1 MTTTWYRQPK
11 VRRKLI
17 YTGGVLGVLLL
28 IVTFAPTYIAHY
40 FIADI
45 LQGYGIEH
53 EGIKT
58 VKVNLWKRELWLG
71 PVRFHAGKYD
81 PGQLGKIGLKIRVI
95 PAFNKHALVE
105 RIIIRDID
113 ITVMREQDN
122 TFTINGVS
130 LSQFMSPT
138 SDVKQTE
145 QTSKEKTPWGFGLV
159 DFEMQSCHFL
169 FTNKHHGK
177 LVLDIDNLQLSN
189 FQTWRPDNPGMI
201 NLQAKVNDIVL
212 NVTGQARPFA
222 QHITINLDSEL
233 REIEFAKILRLTG
246 ASDLDAIAGIYDSTI
261 HHEVTYFDTG
271 RIEGISAGKID
282 IKDIHYAR
290 TGEFSVATD
299 DAKISLDARYDLSEQ
314 SELNLNGQ
322 VNIELNNADIKLA
335 GENEYQA
342 KRANLQLVDLSS
354 KFGSDSSLKILAKPE
369 IELEQGKYS
378 GRMELSMDVLLH
390 ALSFLQSISKPQQVS
405 APATTGLEKWSGG
418 EVILPKSEVTVS
430 SLRSQFSKFELD
442 TAAGKVLLD
451 MSTETN
457 ASKIQ
462 IESTERKANIDS
474 VSGKLKAFKLSSGQE
489 EMNLQVDGETSV
501 SVYAM
506 RGPIGKGTLAQVN
519 LAQDIALDIKKGNIG
534 IAGDARAQIN
544 GVDIVLHKT
553 EELPQAD
560 FKVASL
566 ITELNNTSISITDKD
581 LAWRIEAGTVIDKAS
596 IEYTG
601 VKKASAS
608 FERMELQGA
617 KLDQDLNVTTR
628 MLQIKKLESTVT
640 RQYLDGLL
648 AATPQKTTDEK
659 KSDVASK
666 KTDSAATEMPH
677 VKLGKIGLINGAK
690 IRFLDEQ
697 VQPPVIVNLDIEQAE
712 LTNVDTR
719 DQNLQSRADVRAKLN
734 EFTHFELQGQAVL
747 PGPKM
752 DLTLTSKLENF
763 ELPAYT
769 SYAAEFGGVNFEQ
782 GQLNTDINLN
792 ANKGALN
799 GEIKVNVQH
808 LDFTPLSAADAE
820 RLSAKAGI
828 PIEMVAGLL
837 QDPNG
842 NIVLTFPISGSVNEP
857 DVDISQAVNKALGST
872 LKTIFPPTLV
882 MSILSSAGSKSGMTF
897 EAIKFKSGSAEL
909 DAAARKYMNE
919 LEALLKERPK
929 LALNVCGHTTPED
942 FEAVT
947 GISIK
952 LKENAKPA
960 VVEQRLR
967 LIETHS
973 KSLLDLA
980 KERTQTVRRYLINEK
995 GLSPRQVGE
1004 CRPVF
1009 DPDDYEP
1016 PRVIVKI

>member
-1 MTTTWYRQPK
+1 MTTTWYRQLK

-17 YTGGVLGVLLL
+17 YTGSVLGVLLL
-28 IVTFAPTYIAHY
+28 IVTFAPTYIARY

-45 LQGYGIEH
+45 LQDFGIEH

-58 VKVNLWKRELWLG
+58 VKINLWSRELWLG

-81 PGQLGKIGLKIRVI
+81 PGQLGKIGLKIRVT

-105 RIIIRDID
+105 RIIIRDVD

-130 LSQFMSPT
+130 LSQFMPST
-138 SDVKQTE
+138 SDGKQTE
-145 QTSKEKTPWGFGLV
+145 QTSKAKKPWGFGLV
-159 DFEMQSCHFL
+159 DFEMQGCRFL

-201 NLQAKVNDIVL
+201 NLKAKVNDIVL

-222 QHITINLDSEL
+222 QHITINLDTEL

-246 ASDLDAIAGIYDSTI
+246 ASDLDAIAGIYDSTM

-271 RIEGISAGKID
+271 RLEGISAGKIE
-282 IKDIHYAR
+282 IKDMHYAR

-314 SELNLNGQ
+314 SELDLTGQ
-322 VNIELNNADIKLA
+322 VNIEVYNADIKLA
-335 GENEYQA
+335 GENDYQA

-354 KFGSDSSLKILAKPE
+354 KFGADSGLKIFAKPE

-378 GRMELSMDVLLH
+378 GRMELSMDVLLN

-405 APATTGLEKWSGG
+405 NQATTGLEKWSGD
-418 EVILPKSEVTVS
+418 EVILPKSDVTVS
-430 SLRSQFSKFELD
+430 SLRSQFSRFELD
-442 TAAGKVLLD
+442 TAAGVVVLD

-462 IESTERKANIDS
+462 VESAQRAANIDS
-474 VSGKLKAFKLSSGQE
+474 VSTKLKAFKLSSGQE
-489 EMNLQVDGETSV
+489 EMALRVDGETSV
-501 SVYAM
+501 NVYAM
-506 RGPIGKGTLAQVN
+506 KGPIGEGTLGKVK

-534 IAGDARAQIN
+534 ITGSARAQIN
-544 GVDIVLHKT
+544 DIDIVLHKT

-560 FKVASL
+560 FTIASL
-566 ITELNNTSISITDKD
+566 TTDLSNTAISIRDKD
-581 LAWRIEAGTVIDKAS
+581 LAWRIEAGTLIDKAR
-596 IEYTG
+596 IEYSG

-608 FERMELQGA
+608 FERMELQGV
-617 KLDQDLNVTTR
+617 KFDQDLNVTTQ
-628 MLQIKKLESTVT
+628 MLQIKKLEGTVT
-640 RQYLDGLL
+640 RQYIDGLL
-648 AATPQKTTDEK
+648 AATPQKGNDDTK
-659 KSDVASK
+659 GDVASK
-666 KTDSAATEMPH
+666 KTDSAATEIPH
-677 VKLGKIGLINGAK
+677 VKLGRISLINGAK
-690 IRFLDEQ
+690 IHFLDEQ
-697 VQPPVIVNLDIEQAE
+697 VQPPVVINFDIEQAE

-719 DQNLQSRADVRAKLN
+719 DQNLQSRADIKAKLN

-752 DLTLTSKLENF
+752 DLTLISKLENF

-769 SYAAEFGGVNFEQ
+769 SYAAEFGGVHFEQ
-782 GQLNTDINLN
+782 GQLNTNINLN
-792 ANKGALN
+792 ANKGDLN
-799 GEIKVNVQH
+799 GDIKVNVQH

-828 PIEMVAGLL
+828 PIEMVASLL
-837 QDPNG
+837 QDRKG
-842 NIVLTFPISGSVNEP
+842 NIDLTFPIGGSVNEP
-857 DVDISQAVNKALGST
+857 DVDISQAVNKALGNT

-882 MSILSSAGSKSGMTF
+882 LSILSSAGSKSGMTF
-897 EAIKFKSGSAEL
+897 EAIKFKPGSAEP
-909 DAAARKYMNE
+909 DAAARQYMNE
-919 LEALLKERPK
+919 LEALLKDRPR

-942 FEAVT
+942 FETVT

-952 LKENAKPA
+952 LKDNAKPV
-960 VVEQRLR
+960 VVEQRLS

-973 KSLLDLA
+973 KTLLDLA
-980 KERTQTVRRYLINEK
+980 KERTQAVRRYLINEK

-1009 DPDDYEP
+1009 NPDDYEP
-1016 PRVIVKI
+1016 PRVVVKI